1 MCTNTFMRVL
11 FQHVFLP
18 TNYKKGAESNTSQ
31 FSCGELKGRQV
42 VLFIWRSVDPLP
54 SSSSIEI
61 LFDSIRIINVIKK
74 SDENN
79 HDDFVKVL
87 NSKIWQTQNPTSLPR
102 QSQCRNIS
110 TLSSAAQIFSCI
122 LTLILCNFASSP
134 VWILK
139 ATRWYLYRGCGP
151 RVLAGI
157 SSLAR
162 YDSIPESFNDKG
174 ERQLFL
180 D

>member
-1 MCTNTFMRVL
+1 MRVL

-18 TNYKKGAESNTSQ
+18 TNYKKGAESNA
-31 FSCGELKGRQV
+31 CGELKGRQV

-87 NSKIWQTQNPTSLPR
+87 NSKI
-102 QSQCRNIS
+102 
-110 TLSSAAQIFSCI
+110 
-122 LTLILCNFASSP
+122 
-134 VWILK
+134 
-139 ATRWYLYRGCGP
+139 
-151 RVLAGI
+151 
-157 SSLAR
+157 
-162 YDSIPESFNDKG
+162 
-174 ERQLFL
+174 
-180 D
+180 

>member
-1 MCTNTFMRVL
+1 MRVL

-18 TNYKKGAESNTSQ
+18 TNYKKGAESNASQ
-31 FSCGELKGRQV
+31 LKGRQV

-87 NSKIWQTQNPTSLPR
+87 NSKI
-102 QSQCRNIS
+102 
-110 TLSSAAQIFSCI
+110 
-122 LTLILCNFASSP
+122 
-134 VWILK
+134 
-139 ATRWYLYRGCGP
+139 
-151 RVLAGI
+151 
-157 SSLAR
+157 
-162 YDSIPESFNDKG
+162 
-174 ERQLFL
+174 
-180 D
+180 